1 MCFFPCVFFQ
11 FCVPRVHVFALCLN
25 AVLLLEFPRLPCQT
39 LVGFL
44 LVELFCLNKLLHTN
58 MPVCVC
64 FRVKLQGRGRNTFL
78 FFNTLDRARLA
89 IPIYRGSRLNA
100 SKFMDDVHGEL
111 LPQFVHTYHSNWSDQ
126 KKTVLR
132 NLE

>member
-1 MCFFPCVFFQ
+1 MS
-11 FCVPRVHVFALCLN
+11 ASGSN
-25 AVLLLEFPRLPCQT
+25 
-39 LVGFL
+39 
-44 LVELFCLNKLLHTN
+44 
-58 MPVCVC
+58 
-64 FRVKLQGRGRNTFL
+64 FRVEAVTLSCFL
-78 FFNTLDRARLA
+78 ILWTERDLLFV
-89 IPIYRGSRLNA
+89 PIYRGSRLNA